1 MLSVSHRIGSL
12 GLTYVV
18 RTLHLSIGIGLSELH
33 LQQMCQFFLVLY
45 CFEALPRKRKEEN
58 LRGLFISFPETDVAV
73 RELFLDGFQMLIINI
88 TYHTLINYRNSIS
101 ITLVLANHS
110 IYC

>member
-73 RELFLDGFQMLIINI
+73 RELFLDGFQMLIIQ
-88 TYHTLINYRNSIS
+88 HHIS
-101 ITLVLANHS
+101 
-110 IYC
+110 YPY